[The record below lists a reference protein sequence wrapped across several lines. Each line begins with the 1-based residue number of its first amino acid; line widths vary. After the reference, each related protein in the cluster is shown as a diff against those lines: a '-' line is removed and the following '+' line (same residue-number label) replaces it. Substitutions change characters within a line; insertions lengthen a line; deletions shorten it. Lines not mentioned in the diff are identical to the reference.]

1 MTAPASKPPLAD
13 DGRRPDAAGDHAG
26 GGDGEHD
33 EELADFVRGG
43 AARRGVHPVRF
54 VLAAAAMIAV
64 GTVLLP
70 TTDELAFHLSR
81 QATPVDLGDA
91 PPAVL
96 ARVPDGTWV
105 RATVVLGNKA
115 AEIPEWRKGSLR
127 FGPIE
132 VREVVGAPLVIELDP
147 RTHPGLDPFVQAEVE
162 GRLVSFADDSELG
175 EVRRYFVDRLHARV
189 APHAR
194 AIIVGEKPGGLS
206 LYLTAWIGGVA
217 LVVLSVGSIVR
228 RLRGG

>member
-1 MTAPASKPPLAD
+1 MTAAPAPEPPAGVGRDADGDDDDLA
-13 DGRRPDAAGDHAG
+13 
-26 GGDGEHD
+26 E
-33 EELADFVRGG
+33 FVRG
-43 AARRGVHPVRF
+43 ARPRRSVHPVRF

-64 GTVLLP
+64 GTVLVP

-81 QATPVDLGDA
+81 QSTPVDVGEA
-91 PPAVL
+91 PAAVL

-105 RATVVLGNKA
+105 RASVVLGNKA

-147 RTHPGLDPFVQAEVE
+147 KTHPDLDPFVQTEVE

-175 EVRRYFVDRLHARV
+175 EVRRYFVDRLKAPV
-189 APHAR
+189 APSAR
-194 AIIVGEKPGGLS
+194 AIIVGERPGGLPE
-206 LYLTAWIGGVA
+206 YLVAWIGGIA
-217 LVVLSVGSIVR
+217 LIVLSVGSIVR
-228 RLRGG
+228 RSLGGSTTR